1 MNIRY
6 FMRPCWVVLIVSVVL
21 VPLGYAGG
29 KFTPSLFRLFGIS
42 YSKLGPEDLL
52 VLLSALMWFV
62 GNIGMA
68 VASIWCLTD
77 AIVLFVRSHRSKQVE
92 HG

>member
-1 MNIRY
+1 MKIRY
-6 FMRPCWVVLIVSVVL
+6 FMRPCWVVLIVSVLL

-29 KFTPSLFRLFGIS
+29 KVTPSLFRLFGIP
-42 YSKLGPEDLL
+42 YSELGPEDLL
-52 VLLSALMWFV
+52 VLVSALMWV
-62 GNIGMA
+62 AGYIGMA

-77 AIVLFVRSHRSKQVE
+77 AIILFARSHSSKQVE